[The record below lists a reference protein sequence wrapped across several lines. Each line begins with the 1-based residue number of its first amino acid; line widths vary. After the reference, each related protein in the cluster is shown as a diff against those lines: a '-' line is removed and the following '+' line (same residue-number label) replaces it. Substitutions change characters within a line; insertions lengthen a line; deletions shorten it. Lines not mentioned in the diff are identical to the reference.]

1 MFLDIPVAGLKKYFV
16 KKKREFLLD
25 MSCFWT
31 TKIVRFTSFRDQFN
45 SQEVKYFQ
53 KLMRF

>member
-1 MFLDIPVAGLKKYFV
+1 MFLDIPVVGLKKYFV

-31 TKIVRFTSFRDQFN
+31 TKIVCFTSFRDQFN
-45 SQEVKYFQ
+45 SQEVQ
-53 KLMRF
+53 N